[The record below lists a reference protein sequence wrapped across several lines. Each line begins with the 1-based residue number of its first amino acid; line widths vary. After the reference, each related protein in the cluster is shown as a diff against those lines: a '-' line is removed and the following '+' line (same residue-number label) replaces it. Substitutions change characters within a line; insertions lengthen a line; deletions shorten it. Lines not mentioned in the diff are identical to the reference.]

1 LRALFQRIAW
11 RRPLNVAGAP
21 AVVLPW
27 LMFWQPPILVGIGA
41 DALLV
46 AALVWSIRSGR
57 SVPPHEGGAV
67 PGARSVAL
75 HNRATALSR

>member
-1 LRALFQRIAW
+1 LATAALRR
-11 RRPLNVAGAP
+11 GAA

-57 SVPPHEGGAV
+57 SVPPHEGG
-67 PGARSVAL
+67 PCPERGRSRYTIAQ
-75 HNRATALSR
+75 RR